1 MGILISWISRGR
13 GQHMPNGRLIRV
25 SKYRGDPKARA
36 FIVATAE
43 PAMAMRLVRNKIG
56 AVGKEIEDLG
66 PVSKDLIK
74 VMSLEPDEV
83 LPIDGM
89 QHVATAAT
97 AAATTARGRTDIG
110 RLMCGWP
117 RHARAF
123 FVKARGRLRSCVR
136 PFGAVT
142 YGPLALMDSAGRGL
156 ISWSGFKSP

>member
-89 QHVATAAT
+89 QHVAQQQQQLQQLQPEAE
-97 AAATTARGRTDIG
+97 RI
-110 RLMCGWP
+110 
-117 RHARAF
+117 
-123 FVKARGRLRSCVR
+123 
-136 PFGAVT
+136 
-142 YGPLALMDSAGRGL
+142 
-156 ISWSGFKSP
+156 